1 MNDDRP
7 RHRGTGKS
15 QCGLSVSVS
24 RRVVIRHAV
33 ATALSLLVAAAALVA
48 AGQPLVDAVKRG
60 DRAAVRTLLG
70 QRADVNAA
78 EPDGTTALHYAIQ
91 RADAETVD
99 LLIAAGADAKAVNR
113 YGISALHVAAT
124 MGSAPIL
131 ERLLQAGATAGSA
144 TSEGETA
151 LMAAARNGDAASV
164 KVLVSRGARVDA
176 TEGWKGQT
184 ALMWAAAENNAAAM
198 RVLIEAG
205 ASIRARSKAGVF
217 TPLLFAVRAGHVDAT
232 RVLLDAGA
240 SVNDPMEDGTS
251 PLVLALLNGHY
262 ELASFLI
269 DRGADPNA
277 DRQGWTALHQI
288 AWTRRPNT
296 GFNLPGAVQTGNVP
310 SLEVVRKLVK
320 AGANVNARQKR
331 EPRDGFRNQLNRV
344 GATPFLLAA
353 KAVDLPLMRVLLE
366 LGADAKI
373 PTEDGTTV
381 LMAAAGVGI
390 WAPGENPGT
399 DDEAVTA
406 LKLAFEAGSND
417 VDAINGNGDTAMH
430 GAVYRAGSI
439 GMLSFLLE
447 KGAKPD
453 VRNHKGWTPLIA
465 ADGVEYTPNVLKR
478 YPDTAA
484 FLRKALAERGLP
496 VPPPLDSPPGN
507 RPVAQNAPAQ

>member
-1 MNDDRP
+1 MPTPKCDTP
-7 RHRGTGKS
+7 RHRGTETRKADLGA
-15 QCGLSVSVS
+15 SVPLC
-24 RRVVIRHAV
+24 VVIVVFV
-33 ATALSLLVAAAALVA
+33 ATTALA
-48 AGQPLVDAVKRG
+48 AGHPLVDAVKSG
-60 DRAAVRTLLG
+60 DRAAVRALLAEK
-70 QRADVNAA
+70 ADANAA
-78 EPDGTTALHYAIQ
+78 EPDGTTALHHAIQ

-99 LLIAAGADAKAVNR
+99 LLIAAGADAKAINR
-113 YGISALHVAAT
+113 YGISALHLAAT
-124 MGSAPIL
+124 IGSAPIL
-131 ERLLQAGATAGSA
+131 ERLLQAGAPADSA

-151 LMAAARNGDAASV
+151 LMAASRNGDAASV
-164 KVLVSRGARVDA
+164 KLLVSRGARVDA

-198 RVLIEAG
+198 RILIDAG
-205 ASIRARSKAGVF
+205 ANVKARSKAGVF
-217 TPLLFAVRAGHVDAT
+217 TPLLFAVRAGHVEAT

-240 SVNDPMEDGTS
+240 SVNEPMDDGTS
-251 PLVLALLNGHY
+251 PLVLTLINGHY
-262 ELASFLI
+262 ELASFLV

-296 GFNLPGAVQTGNVP
+296 GFNLPGAVPTGNVN
-310 SLEVVRKLVK
+310 SLDLVRKLVK

-331 EPRDGFRNQLNRV
+331 EPRDGFRNQLNRI

-353 KAVDLPLMRVLLE
+353 KSVDLPLMRVLLE

-373 PTEDGTTV
+373 GTEDGTSV

-399 DDEAVTA
+399 DDEAVAA

-417 VDAINGNGDTAMH
+417 VNVINDNGDTAMH

-439 GMLSFLLE
+439 AMLSFLLE

-453 VRNHKGWTPLIA
+453 VRNNKGWTPLIA